1 MDEVVAAADPLQD
14 FASVQ
19 VFQPADKAQGDLVFL
34 PETEAEE
41 IMLQYRICSKADKTQ
56 YYNDGQDKIEP

>member
-1 MDEVVAAADPLQD
+1 MDEVVAAAAPLQD

-19 VFQPADKAQGDLVFL
+19 VFQPADKAQGELVFL

-41 IMLQYRICSKADKTQ
+41 IMPQYSICCKADKT
-56 YYNDGQDKIEP
+56 K